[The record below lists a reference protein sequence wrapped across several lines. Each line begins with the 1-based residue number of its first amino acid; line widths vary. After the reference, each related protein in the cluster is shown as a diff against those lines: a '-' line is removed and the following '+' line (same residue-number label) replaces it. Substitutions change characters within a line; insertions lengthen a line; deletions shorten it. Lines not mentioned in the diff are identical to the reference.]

1 MHFNGTFIIR
11 YVIRIV
17 KLTYNKRKKLEGIL
31 VSYQTTQQST
41 NMTKLKKKK
50 VQDVDRLKELSR
62 TTNEFS
68 KNTFSNQKLKDSVM
82 IQNKYNI
89 VLTMTINKHL
99 PARVY

>member
-11 YVIRIV
+11 YVIRTV

-41 NMTKLKKKK
+41 NMTKLKKK
-50 VQDVDRLKELSR
+50 VQDVDRLKELSL

-82 IQNKYNI
+82 IQNN
-89 VLTMTINKHL
+89 
-99 PARVY
+99 

>member
-1 MHFNGTFIIR
+1 MEKKQTFQMHFNGTFIIR
-11 YVIRIV
+11 YVIRTV

-50 VQDVDRLKELSR
+50 VQDVDRLKELSL

-82 IQNKYNI
+82 IQNN
-89 VLTMTINKHL
+89 
-99 PARVY
+99 